1 MKKNE
6 AYSQEMNFCLR
17 YKTVLLCLFFF
28 FKLQLFLY
36 CQGNSMTSP
45 LRTRPG
51 KGSKGELIPVKGEE
65 KNNKK
70 KGGGPSHSHNRSL
83 SKT

>member
-1 MKKNE
+1 
-6 AYSQEMNFCLR
+6 
-17 YKTVLLCLFFF
+17 
-28 FKLQLFLY
+28 
-36 CQGNSMTSP
+36 MTSP

-65 KNNKK
+65 KKIKK
-70 KGGGPSHSHNRSL
+70 KKRGGGPSHSHNQSL